1 MQEVSNM
8 KKSITTLLAIMIT
21 LCSVN
26 ASTTVAIAPK
36 ATSIDEEITY
46 TLKKAVNTSTVN
58 KCGDNLTWKIETI
71 NGQNVLTIAG
81 KGEMYNFNKISNI
94 KAPWD
99 KKRDNI
105 NKIIIKEGVT
115 NIGDSAFSSCS
126 KLESVEIAD
135 SVINIGKSS
144 FSYCF
149 KLESIIIPDSV
160 TSIGDDAFA
169 YSNLN
174 SITLSNNINEISCN
188 MFHNCSKLTSITIPD
203 SVTKISNEAFN
214 YCERL
219 TSVTIPDSVTSIDD
233 GAFGNC
239 SSLTSIILPDS
250 ITSIGDYVFT
260 MCTGLTSIVI
270 PETTTNIGW
279 GNFFQTPWLENEQQK
294 NPLVIINGTLITG
307 TTCKGDVIIPDSV
320 TQIVREAFFS
330 GSDITSVTIPNSVS
344 KIDEYTFVNCTNLV
358 SITIPASVT
367 SISGTAFNSCPK
379 LKVIKGY
386 TNTEAERFAK
396 QKGISFESLGEEPLL
411 TSTTSTTKSSTT
423 ITTSIK
429 EGTLTA
435 YGDSNCDGNVDLSDA
450 VLIMQT
456 LSNPSKFKLT
466 DQGRINADCYNVG
479 DGVTNADALA
489 IQKYKL
495 SLITSLPEK
504 K

>member
-1 MQEVSNM
+1 M
-8 KKSITTLLAIMIT
+8 KKSITTLLAIMIS

-26 ASTTVAIAPK
+26 ASTTMAIDPK
-36 ATSIDEEITY
+36 ATSINEEINY
-46 TLKKAVNTSTVN
+46 NLKKAVNTSTVN

-81 KGEMYNFNKISNI
+81 KGEMYNFDSKRNI
-94 KAPWD
+94 IPPWD
-99 KKRDNI
+99 EKDSII
-105 NKIIIKEGVT
+105 NEIIIEEG
-115 NIGDSAFSSCS
+115 
-126 KLESVEIAD
+126 
-135 SVINIGKSS
+135 
-144 FSYCF
+144 
-149 KLESIIIPDSV
+149 V
-160 TSIGDDAFA
+160 TSIGDTAF
-169 YSNLN
+169 
-174 SITLSNNINEISCN
+174 SICDR
-188 MFHNCSKLTSITIPD
+188 MTSITIPD
-203 SVTKISNEAFN
+203 TVTSIGKSAFSLCTHLETIEIPNSVKAVDEYAFRDCGRLVSVILPN
-214 YCERL
+214 SL
-219 TSVTIPDSVTSIDD
+219 TSIAEGTFMNCNSLTEITLPDSVTTIGKSAFSYCSSLKSIKLSTSLTNIDD
-233 GAFGNC
+233 AAFANCNSLTSIALPDSVTDMGNC
-239 SSLTSIILPDS
+239 IFNRCTSLTSII
-250 ITSIGDYVFT
+250 
-260 MCTGLTSIVI
+260 I
-270 PETTTNIGW
+270 PETTNIGW
-279 GNFFQTPWLENEQQK
+279 GNFYKTPWLENKQQK
-294 NPLVIINGTLITG
+294 NPIVIINGTLITG
-307 TTCKGDVIIPDSV
+307 ATYNGSVIIPDSV
-320 TQIVREAFFS
+320 TKIVREAFS
-330 GSDITSVTIPNSVS
+330 EGKDITSVTIPNSVS

-396 QKGISFESLGEEPLL
+396 QKGISFESLGEEPLP

-435 YGDSNCDGNVDLSDA
+435 YGDSNYDGNVDLSDA

-466 DQGRINADCYNVG
+466 DHGRINADCYNVG